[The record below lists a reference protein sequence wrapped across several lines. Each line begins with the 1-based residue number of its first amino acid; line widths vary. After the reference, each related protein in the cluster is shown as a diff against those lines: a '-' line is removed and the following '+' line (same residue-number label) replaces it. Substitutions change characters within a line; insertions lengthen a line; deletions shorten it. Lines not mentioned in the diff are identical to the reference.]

1 MGTSLQVLR
10 TQGKLHSRF
19 RGHKEYSTLL
29 QVDKVSSE
37 QQDDVQ
43 GRSPPFSHCC
53 GICCSRGEVLMRGT
67 CTRDARSGG
76 DGEDGGDPHSRLH
89 PRQLLPH
96 SRLHR
101 SSALL

>member
-1 MGTSLQVLR
+1 MGTSLQVL
-10 TQGKLHSRF
+10 TAQGNLHSRF
-19 RGHKEYSTLL
+19 EDTRNTSL

-43 GRSPPFSHCC
+43 GLSPLSSHCC
-53 GICCSRGEVLMRGT
+53 GICCSRGEVLMRGM

-76 DGEDGGDPHSRLH
+76 DGEDGGDPHPRLH